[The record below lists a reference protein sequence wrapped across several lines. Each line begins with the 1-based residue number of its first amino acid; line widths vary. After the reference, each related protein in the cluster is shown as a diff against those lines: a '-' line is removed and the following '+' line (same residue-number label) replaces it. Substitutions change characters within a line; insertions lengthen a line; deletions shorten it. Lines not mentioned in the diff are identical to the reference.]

1 MKVQNL
7 AVVIHIHVFLSKKGI
22 WETLARTE
30 HPYYHLKGGEVLAR
44 ESFPNQSSCRNQ
56 PLKKNTSKILPLTIA
71 ITSLQL
77 LSFPLVKNLY
87 MQIYIYI

>member
-30 HPYYHLKGGEVLAR
+30 HPYYLLKEGDGLAR
-44 ESFPNQSSCRNQ
+44 ESFPNQSSCRNH
-56 PLKKNTSKILPLTIA
+56 PLKNTLKILPLTIA

-87 MQIYIYI
+87 MQIDLYI